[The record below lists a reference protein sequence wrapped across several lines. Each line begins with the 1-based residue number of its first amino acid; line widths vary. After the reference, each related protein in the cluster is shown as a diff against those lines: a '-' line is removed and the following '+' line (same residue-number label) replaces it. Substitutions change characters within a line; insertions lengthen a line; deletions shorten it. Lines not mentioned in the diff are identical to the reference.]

1 MLQLNL
7 PTYNYRIRKNDD
19 ITDIFD
25 PIRKIFLRLTPEEW
39 VRQHIINF
47 LVNHKGFPLSHIKVE
62 YALEVNA
69 LKKRCDILAF
79 DKNANMTLLVECKAP
94 QVKISQNA
102 FNQIATYNYA
112 LKVKYLFVT
121 NGLEHFYAYIDI
133 EKKKYHFLKKLPN
146 YKYL

>member
-7 PTYNYRIRKNDD
+7 PKYDCRIRKNDD

-25 PIRKIFLRLTPEEW
+25 PIRKTFLRLTPEEW

-62 YALEVNA
+62 YGLEVNG
-69 LKKRCDILAF
+69 LKRRCDILAF
-79 DKNANMTLLVECKAP
+79 DKNAAMILLVECKAP

-102 FNQIATYNYA
+102 FNQIANYNYA

-121 NGLEHFYAYIDI
+121 NGMEHFYASIDFKN
-133 EKKKYHFLKKLPN
+133 EKYCFLKDLPN
-146 YKYL
+146 YKDL